1 MYEILS
7 LFSVLYPHL
16 STTTVRQ
23 FSRVVLG
30 LLAMTG
36 RVSMRNISRWTSA
49 GGSYRTVQRF
59 FNTVIPWGTVYW
71 VFFRTYL
78 LDRESTYILA
88 GDETIV
94 SKSGQSTYGL
104 SPTYGLS
111 RFFSSGH
118 GKTIPSL
125 AFFGLSL
132 VSVKE
137 RRCYPMIMEQIV
149 RGDTCSPGPPETSQ
163 PRDTT
168 QTPVPKRKRGRP
180 KGSRNRNKTEVEL
193 SDTLKQ
199 IQTLMKALLKRIDA
213 LIPLCYLVL
222 DGYFGHNN
230 ALQMT
235 KQCGLELI
243 SKLRVNT
250 VSLYFPATGFPYAGR
265 GRPRLYGQRFN
276 PQHIDPKWRISRQT
290 HANITTEVYQ
300 AKLHHKKFP
309 DPLNVVCILKTHLPT
324 EKKSHVLLFSSDLAL
339 DAETLIDSYALRFQI
354 EFNFRDAKQ
363 YWGLEDFM
371 NVNKT
376 PVNNAANLSMFM
388 VNVSAKLL
396 APLRLEHSE
405 CSVLDL
411 KAGYRGMKYLQETL
425 KMLPQKPEPI
435 VIDQIAE
442 RLGSIGAIHYTS
454 PQIRPG

>member
-1 MYEILS
+1 MYDILS
-7 LFSVLYPHL
+7 VFSVLYPHL
-16 STTTVRQ
+16 STTSVRQ

-36 RVSMRNISRWTSA
+36 RVTMLNMSRWTSE

-59 FNTVIPWGTVYW
+59 FNTLIPWGSVYW
-71 VFFRTYL
+71 VFFTTYL
-78 LDRESTYILA
+78 LDRESAYILA

-104 SPTYGLS
+104 S

-118 GKTIPSL
+118 GKTIPGL
-125 AFFGLSL
+125 AFLGLSL

-137 RRCYPMIMEQIV
+137 RRSYPMLMEQIV
-149 RGDTCSPGPPETSQ
+149 RSDTRSPSPPASESPEETQ
-163 PRDTT
+163 
-168 QTPVPKRKRGRP
+168 QPVPRRKRGRP
-180 KGSRNRNKTEVEL
+180 KGSQNRNKTQVQL

-199 IQTLMKALLKRIDA
+199 IQTMLKALLARIGD
-213 LIPLCYLVL
+213 LIPLRYLVL
-222 DGYFGHNN
+222 DGYFGHNT

-250 VSLYFPATGFPYAGR
+250 ALYFPATTPYAGR

-276 PQHIDPKWRISRQT
+276 PQQIDPKWRISTQT

-300 AKLHHKKFP
+300 AQLRHKKFP
-309 DPLNVVCILKTHLPT
+309 DPLNVVCILKTHLRT

-339 DAETLIDSYALRFQI
+339 DAETLIDYYALRFQI

-363 YWGLEDFM
+363 FWGLEDFM

-396 APLRLEHSE
+396 APLRLEHTE
-405 CSVLDL
+405 LSVLDL
-411 KAGYRGMKYLQETL
+411 KARYRGLKYLHETL
-425 KMLPQKPEPI
+425 KTLPQKPEPI
-435 VIDQIAE
+435 VIHQIAE
-442 RLGSIGAIHYTS
+442 HLGVIGAIHHTPSQLNTS
-454 PQIRPG
+454 

>member
-1 MYEILS
+1 MYDILS
-7 LFSVLYPHL
+7 VFSVLHPHL

-30 LLAMTG
+30 VLSMTG
-36 RVSMRNISRWTSA
+36 QVTMLNISRWTSE

-59 FNTVIPWGTVYW
+59 FNTVIPWGCVYW

-78 LDRESTYILA
+78 LDRESAYILA

-94 SKSGQSTYGL
+94 SKSGQS
-104 SPTYGLS
+104 TYGLS

-137 RRCYPMIMEQIV
+137 RRCYPMLMEQIV
-149 RGDTCSPGPPETSQ
+149 RGDTCRPGPPETSH

-168 QTPVPKRKRGRP
+168 QTPLPKRKRGRP
-180 KGSRNRNKTEVEL
+180 KASRNRNKAEVEL

-199 IQTLMKALLKRIDA
+199 IQTLIKALLKRIDA
-213 LIPLCYLVL
+213 LIPLRYLVL

-235 KQCGLELI
+235 QQCGLALI

-250 VSLYFPATGFPYAGR
+250 ALYFLPTESYTGC
-265 GRPRLYGQRFN
+265 GRPRLYGQRFH
-276 PQHIDPKWRISRQT
+276 PQHIDPKYRVSTQT
-290 HANITTEVYQ
+290 HGNITTEVYQ
-300 AKLHHKKFP
+300 AELRHKKFP
-309 DPLNVVCILKTHLPT
+309 DPLKVVCILKTHLPT

-339 DAETLIDSYALRFQI
+339 DAEKIIDYYALRFQI
-354 EFNFRDAKQ
+354 EFNFREAKQ
-363 YWGLEDFM
+363 QWGLDDFM

-396 APLRLEHSE
+396 APLRLEHNE
-405 CSVLDL
+405 ASVLDL
-411 KAGYRGMKYLQETL
+411 KARYRGMKYLRETL
-425 KMLPQKPEPI
+425 KILPQKPDPI
-435 VIDQIAE
+435 VIDEIAE
-442 RLGSIGAIHYTS
+442 RLGSIGAIHHTPFQLNTS
-454 PQIRPG
+454 

>member
-1 MYEILS
+1 MYDILS
-7 LFSVLYPHL
+7 VFSVLYPHL

-49 GGSYRTVQRF
+49 GGSYRTIQRF

-88 GDETIV
+88 GDETTV

-104 SPTYGLS
+104 S
-111 RFFSSGH
+111 RFFSSVY

-125 AFFGLSL
+125 AFLSLSL

-137 RRCYPMIMEQIV
+137 RRSYPLVMEQIV
-149 RGDTCSPGPPETSQ
+149 RKETCGLRSPPETSE
-163 PRDTT
+163 PRDTP
-168 QTPVPKRKRGRP
+168 QTPAPERNRGRP
-180 KGSRNRNKTEVEL
+180 KGSRNRNKTEVHL
-193 SDTLKQ
+193 SDTLKHL
-199 IQTLMKALLKRIDA
+199 QTLIKALLRRIDD
-213 LIPLCYLVL
+213 LIPVRYLVL
-222 DGYFGHNN
+222 DGYFGHNA

-235 KQCGLELI
+235 QQCGLALI

-250 VSLYFPATGFPYAGR
+250 DLYFPSTLSYAGR
-265 GRPRLYGQRFN
+265 GRPCIYGQRFN
-276 PQHIDPKWRISRQT
+276 PQQIDTKYRVSTETQG
-290 HANITTEVYQ
+290 NITTEVYQ
-300 AKLHHKKFP
+300 VSKLRHKKFP
-309 DPLNVVCILKTHLPT
+309 DPLNVVCILKTHLLT
-324 EKKSHVLLFSSDLAL
+324 EKKSHVLLFSSDLAV
-339 DAETLIDSYALRFQI
+339 DAEKMIDYYALRFQL

-363 YWGLEDFM
+363 FWGLEDFM
-371 NVNKT
+371 KVNKT

-396 APLRLEHSE
+396 APLRLEHSKW
-405 CSVLDL
+405 SVLDL
-411 KAGYRGMKYLQETL
+411 KARYRGVKYLHETL
-425 KMLPQKPEPI
+425 KILPQKPDPI
-435 VIDQIAE
+435 VIDKIAE
-442 RLGSIGAIHYTS
+442 RLGSIGETIHHTPSQLNTS
-454 PQIRPG
+454 

>member
-1 MYEILS
+1 MYDILS

-23 FSRVVLG
+23 FSRVVFG

-36 RVSMRNISRWTSA
+36 QVTMLNMSRWMSE

-78 LDRESTYILA
+78 LDRESAYILA

-104 SPTYGLS
+104 S

-125 AFFGLSL
+125 AFLSLSL

-137 RRCYPMIMEQIV
+137 RRCYPMLMEQIV

-199 IQTLMKALLKRIDA
+199 IQTLIKALLKRIDA
-213 LIPLCYLVL
+213 LIPVRYLVL

-235 KQCGLELI
+235 QQCGLALI
-243 SKLRVNT
+243 SKLRINT
-250 VSLYFPATGFPYAGR
+250 ALYFPSTLPSAGR

-276 PQHIDPKWRISRQT
+276 PQQIDAKYRVSTQT
-290 HANITTEVYQ
+290 QGNITTEVYQ
-300 AKLHHKKFP
+300 VSKLRHKKFP
-309 DPLNVVCILKTHLPT
+309 GPLNVVCILKTHLLT

-339 DAETLIDSYALRFQI
+339 EAEKMIDYYRLRFQI

-396 APLRLEHSE
+396 APLRLDDTGDE
-405 CSVLDL
+405 
-411 KAGYRGMKYLQETL
+411 K
-425 KMLPQKPEPI
+425 
-435 VIDQIAE
+435 
-442 RLGSIGAIHYTS
+442 
-454 PQIRPG
+454 

>member
-1 MYEILS
+1 MYDILS
-7 LFSVLYPHL
+7 VFSVLYPHL
-16 STTTVRQ
+16 STTSVRQ

-36 RVSMRNISRWTSA
+36 RVTMLNMSRWTSE

-59 FNTVIPWGTVYW
+59 FNTLIPWGSVYW
-71 VFFRTYL
+71 VFFTTYL
-78 LDRESTYILA
+78 LDRESAYILA

-104 SPTYGLS
+104 S
-111 RFFSSGH
+111 RFFSSAE
-118 GKTIPSL
+118 GKTIPGL
-125 AFFGLSL
+125 AFLGLSL

-137 RRCYPMIMEQIV
+137 RRSYPMVMEQIV
-149 RGDTCSPGPPETSQ
+149 RSDTRSPSPPASESPEETQ
-163 PRDTT
+163 
-168 QTPVPKRKRGRP
+168 QPVPRRKRGRP
-180 KGSRNRNKTEVEL
+180 KGSQNRNKTQVQL

-199 IQTLMKALLKRIDA
+199 IQTMLKALLARIGD
-213 LIPLCYLVL
+213 LIPLRYLVL
-222 DGYFGHNN
+222 DGYFGHNT

-250 VSLYFPATGFPYAGR
+250 ALYFPATPPYAGR

-276 PQHIDPKWRISRQT
+276 PQQIDPKWRISTQT

-300 AKLHHKKFP
+300 AQLRHKKFP
-309 DPLNVVCILKTHLPT
+309 DPLNVVCILKTHLRT

-339 DAETLIDSYALRFQI
+339 DAETLIDYYALRFQI

-363 YWGLEDFM
+363 FWGLEDFM

-396 APLRLEHSE
+396 APLRLEHTE
-405 CSVLDL
+405 LSVLDL
-411 KAGYRGMKYLQETL
+411 KARYRGLKYLHETL
-425 KMLPQKPEPI
+425 KILPQKPEPI
-435 VIDQIAE
+435 VIHQIAE
-442 RLGSIGAIHYTS
+442 HLGVIGAIHHTPSQLNTS
-454 PQIRPG
+454 

>member
-1 MYEILS
+1 MYDILS

-16 STTTVRQ
+16 STTSVRQ

-36 RVSMRNISRWTSA
+36 RVTMLNMSRWTSE

-59 FNTVIPWGTVYW
+59 LNTLIPWGCVYW
-71 VFFRTYL
+71 MFFTTYL
-78 LDRESTYILA
+78 LDRESAYILA

-104 SPTYGLS
+104 S

-118 GKTIPSL
+118 GKTIPGL
-125 AFFGLSL
+125 AFLGLSL

-137 RRCYPMIMEQIV
+137 RRSYPMIMEQIV
-149 RGDTCSPGPPETSQ
+149 RGDTCRPGPPETSH

-168 QTPVPKRKRGRP
+168 QTPLPKRNRGRP
-180 KGSRNRNKTEVEL
+180 KASRNRNKTEVEL

-199 IQTLMKALLKRIDA
+199 IQTLMKALLKRIDG
-213 LIPLCYLVL
+213 LIPVRYLVL

-235 KQCGLELI
+235 KACGLHLI

-250 VSLYFPATGFPYAGR
+250 ALYFSSRAPYAGR
-265 GRPRLYGQRFN
+265 RHPRLYGQRFN
-276 PQHIDPKWRISRQT
+276 PQHIDPKCRISTET
-290 HANITTEVYQ
+290 HGNITTEVYQ
-300 AKLHHKKFP
+300 AQLRHKKFP
-309 DPLNVVCILKTHLPT
+309 DPLNVVCILKTQLMT
-324 EKKSHVLLFSSDLAL
+324 QRKSHVLLFSSDLAL

-363 YWGLEDFM
+363 FWGLEDFM

-396 APLRLEHSE
+396 APLRLEHTE
-405 CSVLDL
+405 LSVLDL
-411 KAGYRGMKYLQETL
+411 KARYRGAKYLHETL
-425 KMLPQKPEPI
+425 KILPQKPEPI
-435 VIDQIAE
+435 VIHQIAE
-442 RLGSIGAIHYTS
+442 RLGVIGAIHHTPSQLNTS
-454 PQIRPG
+454 

>member
-1 MYEILS
+1 MYDILS

-36 RVSMRNISRWTSA
+36 QVSMLNISRWTSE

-59 FNTVIPWGTVYW
+59 FNTLIPWGTVYW
-71 VFFRTYL
+71 VFFSTYL

-88 GDETIV
+88 GDETTV
-94 SKSGQSTYGL
+94 SKSGPS
-104 SPTYGLS
+104 TYGLS
-111 RFFSSGH
+111 RFFSSVY
-118 GKTIPSL
+118 GKTIPGL
-125 AFFGLSL
+125 AFLSLSL

-137 RRCYPMIMEQIV
+137 RRSYPLVMEQIV
-149 RGDTCSPGPPETSQ
+149 RGDTRRRSLPASEPPEE
-163 PRDTT
+163 T
-168 QTPVPKRKRGRP
+168 QQPVPRRNRGRP
-180 KGSRNRNKTEVEL
+180 KGSRNRNKTQVQL
-193 SDTLKQ
+193 SDTLKHL
-199 IQTLMKALLKRIDA
+199 QTLIKALLRRIDD
-213 LIPLCYLVL
+213 LIPVRYLVL

-235 KQCGLELI
+235 KACGLHLI

-250 VSLYFPATGFPYAGR
+250 ALYFSSRETPYAGR

-276 PQHIDPKWRISRQT
+276 PQQIDPKCRISTET
-290 HANITTEVYQ
+290 HGNITTEVYQ
-300 AKLHHKKFP
+300 AQLRHKKFP
-309 DPLNVVCILKTHLPT
+309 DPLNVVCILKTQLMT
-324 EKKSHVLLFSSDLAL
+324 QRKSHVLLFSSDLAL

-363 YWGLEDFM
+363 FWGLEDFM

-396 APLRLEHSE
+396 APLRAKHSE
-405 CSVLDL
+405 GSVLDL
-411 KAGYRGMKYLQETL
+411 KARYRGMKYLRETL
-425 KMLPQKPEPI
+425 KILPQKLETI
-435 VIDQIAE
+435 VIDEIAE
-442 RLGSIGAIHYTS
+442 RLGSIGETIHHTPSQLNTS
-454 PQIRPG
+454 

>member
-1 MYEILS
+1 MYDILS

-36 RVSMRNISRWTSA
+36 QVSMLNISRWTSE

-59 FNTVIPWGTVYW
+59 FNTLIPWGSVYW
-71 VFFRTYL
+71 VFFTTYL
-78 LDRESTYILA
+78 LDRESAYILA
-88 GDETIV
+88 GDETVV
-94 SKSGQSTYGL
+94 SKSGQS
-104 SPTYGLS
+104 TYGLS

-125 AFFGLSL
+125 AFFSLAL
-132 VSVKE
+132 VSVKA
-137 RRCYPMIMEQIV
+137 RRSYPMVMEQIV
-149 RGDTCSPGPPETSQ
+149 RRDTRGLPSPPETSE
-163 PRDTT
+163 PRDDK
-168 QTPVPKRKRGRP
+168 QTPASRRKRGRP

-193 SDTLKQ
+193 SDTLKHV
-199 IQTLMKALLKRIDA
+199 QTMIKALLRRIDD
-213 LIPLCYLVL
+213 LIPLRYLVL
-222 DGYFGHNN
+222 DGYFGHNP

-235 KQCGLELI
+235 QQCGLALI
-243 SKLRVNT
+243 SKLRINT
-250 VSLYFPATGFPYAGR
+250 ALYFPSTLPYAGR

-276 PQHIDPKWRISRQT
+276 PQQIDAKYRVSTQT
-290 HANITTEVYQ
+290 HENTTTEVYQ
-300 AKLHHKKFP
+300 AKLRHKKFP
-309 DPLNVVCILKTHLPT
+309 EPLNVVCILKTHLLT
-324 EKKSHVLLFSSDLAL
+324 HRKSHVLLFSSDLAL
-339 DAETLIDSYALRFQI
+339 DAETMIDYYALRFQI
-354 EFNFRDAKQ
+354 EFSFRDAKQ

-396 APLRLEHSE
+396 APLRLEHAE
-405 CSVLDL
+405 LSVLDL
-411 KAGYRGMKYLQETL
+411 KARYRGMKYLRETL

-435 VIDQIAE
+435 VIDNIAE
-442 RLGSIGAIHYTS
+442 HLGSIGAIHYTS

>member
-1 MYEILS
+1 MYDILS

-36 RVSMRNISRWTSA
+36 QVSMLNISRWTSE

-59 FNTVIPWGTVYW
+59 FNTLIPWGTVYW

-88 GDETIV
+88 GDETTV
-94 SKSGQSTYGL
+94 SKSGPS
-104 SPTYGLS
+104 TYGLS
-111 RFFSSGH
+111 RFFSSVY

-125 AFFGLSL
+125 AFLSLSL

-137 RRCYPMIMEQIV
+137 RRSYPLVMEQIV
-149 RGDTCSPGPPETSQ
+149 RGDTRRRSLPASEPPEKTQ
-163 PRDTT
+163 QLVPRRD
-168 QTPVPKRKRGRP
+168 RGRP
-180 KGSRNRNKTEVEL
+180 KGSRNRNKTQVHL
-193 SDTLKQ
+193 SDTLKHL
-199 IQTLMKALLKRIDA
+199 QTLIKALLRRIDA
-213 LIPLCYLVL
+213 LIPVRYLVL

-235 KQCGLELI
+235 KTCGLHLI

-250 VSLYFPATGFPYAGR
+250 ALYFSSRETPYAGR

-276 PQHIDPKWRISRQT
+276 PQQIDPKWRISTET
-290 HANITTEVYQ
+290 HGNITTEVYQ
-300 AKLHHKKFP
+300 AQLRHKKFP
-309 DPLNVVCILKTHLPT
+309 DPLNVVCILKTQLMT
-324 EKKSHVLLFSSDLAL
+324 QRKSHVLLFSSDLAL
-339 DAETLIDSYALRFQI
+339 DVETLIDSYALRFQI

-363 YWGLEDFM
+363 FWGLEDFM

-396 APLRLEHSE
+396 APLRLEHTE
-405 CSVLDL
+405 LSVLDL
-411 KAGYRGMKYLQETL
+411 KTRYRGLKYLHETL
-425 KMLPQKPEPI
+425 KILPQKPEPI
-435 VIDQIAE
+435 VIHQIAE
-442 RLGSIGAIHYTS
+442 RLGAIGAIHHTPSQLNTS
-454 PQIRPG
+454 

>member
-1 MYEILS
+1 MYDILS
-7 LFSVLYPHL
+7 VFSVLYPHL
-16 STTTVRQ
+16 STTSVRQ

-36 RVSMRNISRWTSA
+36 RVTMLNMSRWTSE

-59 FNTVIPWGTVYW
+59 FNTLIPWGSVYW
-71 VFFRTYL
+71 VFFTTYL
-78 LDRESTYILA
+78 LDRESAYILA

-104 SPTYGLS
+104 S

-118 GKTIPSL
+118 GKTIPGL
-125 AFFGLSL
+125 AFLGLSL

-137 RRCYPMIMEQIV
+137 RRSYPMLMEQIV
-149 RGDTCSPGPPETSQ
+149 RSDTRSPSPPASESPEETQ
-163 PRDTT
+163 
-168 QTPVPKRKRGRP
+168 QPVPRRNRGRP
-180 KGSRNRNKTEVEL
+180 KGSQNRNKTQVQL

-199 IQTLMKALLKRIDA
+199 IQTMVKALLARIGD
-213 LIPLCYLVL
+213 LIPLRYLVL
-222 DGYFGHNN
+222 DGYFGHNT

-250 VSLYFPATGFPYAGR
+250 ALYFPATTPYAGR
-265 GRPRLYGQRFN
+265 GRPRLYGERFN
-276 PQHIDPKWRISRQT
+276 PQQIDPKYRLSTQT
-290 HANITTEVYQ
+290 HANITMQVYQ
-300 AKLHHKKFP
+300 AQLRHKKFP
-309 DPLNVVCILKTHLPT
+309 ELLNVVCILKTHLRT

-339 DAETLIDSYALRFQI
+339 DAETLIDYYALRFQI

-363 YWGLEDFM
+363 FWGLEDFM

-396 APLRLEHSE
+396 APLRLEHTE
-405 CSVLDL
+405 WSVLDL
-411 KAGYRGMKYLQETL
+411 KARYRGLKYLHETL
-425 KMLPQKPEPI
+425 KILPQKPEPI
-435 VIDQIAE
+435 VIHQIAE
-442 RLGSIGAIHYTS
+442 RLGVIGAIHHTPSQLNTS
-454 PQIRPG
+454 

>member
-1 MYEILS
+1 MYDILS

-16 STTTVRQ
+16 SMTSLRQ
-23 FSRVVLG
+23 FSRVVFA

-36 RVSMRNISRWTSA
+36 RVSMLNLSRWTSE
-49 GGSYRTVQRF
+49 GGSYRTIQRF
-59 FNTVIPWGTVYW
+59 FNTVIRWGTVYW

-78 LDRESTYILA
+78 LDPESTYILA
-88 GDETIV
+88 GDETVV

-104 SPTYGLS
+104 S
-111 RFFSSGH
+111 RFFSSVS
-118 GKTIPSL
+118 GKTIPGL
-125 AFFGLSL
+125 AFLSLSL
-132 VSVKE
+132 VSVKA
-137 RRCYPMIMEQIV
+137 RRSYPLVMEQIV
-149 RGDTCSPGPPETSQ
+149 RGDTCGLPSLPETSES
-163 PRDTT
+163 PEET
-168 QTPVPKRKRGRP
+168 QQPVPRRNRGRP
-180 KGSRNRNKTEVEL
+180 KGSRNRNKTEVRL
-193 SDTLKQ
+193 SDTLKHL
-199 IQTLMKALLKRIDA
+199 QTMIKALLRRIDA
-213 LIPLCYLVL
+213 LIPVRYLVL

-250 VSLYFPATGFPYAGR
+250 ALYFPSTLPYAGR

-276 PQHIDPKWRISRQT
+276 PQQIDPKWRISTET
-290 HANITTEVYQ
+290 HGNITTEVYQ
-300 AKLHHKKFP
+300 AQLRHKKFP
-309 DPLNVVCILKTHLPT
+309 DPLNVVCILKTQLMT
-324 EKKSHVLLFSSDLAL
+324 QRKSHVLLFSSDLAL

-363 YWGLEDFM
+363 FWGLEDFM

-396 APLRLEHSE
+396 APLRLEHAE
-405 CSVLDL
+405 LSVLDL
-411 KAGYRGMKYLQETL
+411 KARYRGMKYLRETL

-435 VIDQIAE
+435 VIDNIAE
-442 RLGSIGAIHYTS
+442 HLGSIGAIHYTS

>member
-1 MYEILS
+1 MYDILS

-16 STTTVRQ
+16 STTSVRQ

-36 RVSMRNISRWTSA
+36 RVTMLNMSRWTSE
-49 GGSYRTVQRF
+49 GGSYRTIQRF
-59 FNTVIPWGTVYW
+59 FNTVIPWGSVYW
-71 VFFRTYL
+71 VFFTTYL
-78 LDRESTYILA
+78 LDRESAYILA

-104 SPTYGLS
+104 S

-125 AFFGLSL
+125 AFLSLSL

-137 RRCYPMIMEQIV
+137 RRSYPMIMEQIV

-199 IQTLMKALLKRIDA
+199 IQTLIKALLKRIDA
-213 LIPLCYLVL
+213 LIPVRYLVL

-235 KQCGLELI
+235 KQCGLALI

-250 VSLYFPATGFPYAGR
+250 ALYFSSRETPYAGR

-276 PQHIDPKWRISRQT
+276 PQQIDAKYRVSTQT
-290 HANITTEVYQ
+290 HENITTEVYQ
-300 AKLHHKKFP
+300 AQLRHKKFP
-309 DPLNVVCILKTHLPT
+309 DPLNVVCILKTQLMT
-324 EKKSHVLLFSSDLAL
+324 QRKSHVLLFSSDLAL

-363 YWGLEDFM
+363 FWGLEDFM

-396 APLRLEHSE
+396 APLRLEHTE
-405 CSVLDL
+405 LSVLDL
-411 KAGYRGMKYLQETL
+411 KARYRGLKYLHETL
-425 KMLPQKPEPI
+425 KILPQKPEPI
-435 VIDQIAE
+435 VIHQIAE
-442 RLGSIGAIHYTS
+442 RLGAIGAIHHTPSQLNTS
-454 PQIRPG
+454 

>member
-1 MYEILS
+1 MYDILS
-7 LFSVLYPHL
+7 VFSVLYPHL
-16 STTTVRQ
+16 SMTSLRQ
-23 FSRVVLG
+23 FSRVVFA

-36 RVSMRNISRWTSA
+36 RVSMLNISRWTSE
-49 GGSYRTVQRF
+49 GGSYRTIQRF
-59 FNTVIPWGTVYW
+59 FNTVIPWGSVYW

-78 LDRESTYILA
+78 LDRESAYILA

-104 SPTYGLS
+104 G
-111 RFFSSGH
+111 RFFSSVS

-125 AFFGLSL
+125 AFFGVSL

-149 RGDTCSPGPPETSQ
+149 RGDTDSRSSPASEDRDETQPPAPQRT
-163 PRDTT
+163 
-168 QTPVPKRKRGRP
+168 RGRP

-199 IQTLMKALLKRIDA
+199 IQTLIKALLKRIDA
-213 LIPLCYLVL
+213 LIPVRYLVL
-222 DGYFGHNN
+222 DGYFGHNT

-235 KQCGLELI
+235 QQCGLHLI

-250 VSLYFPATGFPYAGR
+250 ALYFPSTRFPYAGR

-276 PQHIDPKWRISRQT
+276 PQQIDTKYRVSIQT
-290 HANITTEVYQ
+290 QGNITTEVYQ
-300 AKLHHKKFP
+300 VSKLRHKKFP
-309 DPLNVVCILKTHLPT
+309 DPLNVVCILKTHLLT
-324 EKKSHVLLFSSDLAL
+324 EKKSYVFLFSSDLAL
-339 DAETLIDSYALRFQI
+339 DAETMIDYYRLRFQI

-405 CSVLDL
+405 GSVLDL
-411 KAGYRGMKYLQETL
+411 KARYRGMTYLRETL
-425 KMLPQKPEPI
+425 KILPQKPDPI
-435 VIDQIAE
+435 VIDEIAE
-442 RLGSIGAIHYTS
+442 RLGSIGAIHHTPFQLNTS
-454 PQIRPG
+454 